1 MGVRVCM
8 RYGWLLALT
17 ECMSHPPIHPTLRRP
32 SQRHG
37 LHLCDLKPH
46 DLSSELLLLAEEYEA
61 QLGEA
66 GHLVQEAEAEKQ
78 EAEAEMVR

>member
-1 MGVRVCM
+1 MLPCPSL
-8 RYGWLLALT
+8 YPSPYPSP
-17 ECMSHPPIHPTLRRP
+17 CSSPCP